1 MDRFLYTGEHTRH
14 ISFPLGGIGAGGI
27 GLAGNGHLVDWEIF
41 NKPNKGSVNGFSHF
55 AIRAEEAGATVD
67 ARILQGDLTPPFMGD
82 ISQGMFQGFGFGPRR
97 EYMSGLPHFRDV
109 EFRGEFPLATLRF
122 VDETF
127 PGDVCLRAFSPLIP
141 LEEDDCSLP
150 AAFFE
155 FEISA
160 PEDRRLTYTL
170 VGVLANPQPAVN
182 LNRMDESMA
191 DEGLHLLHL
200 SSTEPGPDSPAY
212 GDLTLGADTGHDPGQ
227 TVSWQEY
234 WFRGAWF
241 DNLEVYWQ
249 DLTRP
254 GPFSNRRYEGEA
266 AGAGNEAL
274 LAVHVPVNPGETR
287 RVRFVIAWNFPN
299 CVNDW
304 SEDAVR
310 EAAAAGTPNQWRNW
324 YATRWA
330 DSRDSASFALREW
343 DRLHDG
349 TGLFHNTLFAS
360 DLPLV
365 ALEAVSANLS
375 TLKTPV
381 VKRLEDGTL
390 YGWEGAHVDAGCCEG
405 SCTHVW
411 NYQQTVPFL
420 FPRLERSMRAADYKY
435 NLLPNGAMPFRLQL
449 PLGTPRHLTGMQRP
463 CCDGQF
469 GGVMKIYRDWK
480 ICGDTD
486 WLRELWPGVRRSIE
500 YAWHPENPDRWDP
513 DRTGVL
519 QGRQHHTLD
528 VELFGPNA
536 WMIGFYLGALK
547 AGAEMAEALGE
558 QQCAREFRTIF
569 ERGRAWVDGNLF
581 DGEYYHQRIDL
592 TDRSVLEPFVESVH
606 TSDSASVLESYWTEE
621 YGEIKY
627 QIGEGCEIDQVL
639 AQWHANLY
647 GLGDLLDPEKVQSA
661 LTHLFTYNFKR
672 NSREDYNPCRVY
684 TLNDEAGLQIA
695 TWPEGRR
702 QPVIPLPYSQETQ
715 NGYEYAAALHM
726 IGTGLVAEGV
736 EVVAA
741 IRDRYDG
748 AKRNPWNEIECGSNY
763 ARSMAAFALLNT
775 FAGFEFDMRVGMVG
789 FNPVQG
795 FGSGFRCLWALAP
808 AWGQV
813 VMEPGEFRLEVAQG
827 SLPVRIVKLPGLAN
841 AVVQEVRLGSELV
854 GWRQSDTN
862 GEVRLSGEIEVTA
875 DAPLRCRWMHPA

>member
-1 MDRFLYTGEHTRH
+1 MDRFFYTGEYTRH

-109 EFRGEFPLATLRF
+109 EFRGEFPFANLRF

-127 PGDVCLRAFSPLIP
+127 PGEVGLRAFSPLIP

-155 FEISA
+155 FEMSA

-182 LNRMDESMA
+182 LNRMDEAMA
-191 DEGLHLLHL
+191 DKGLHLMHL
-200 SSTEPGPDSPAY
+200 SSTEPGPGSPAY
-212 GDLTLGADTGHDPGQ
+212 GDLTLGAYIGHDPDQ
-227 TVSWQEY
+227 SVSWQEY
-234 WFRGAWF
+234 WLRGAWF

-254 GPFSNRRYEGEA
+254 GPFANRRYEGEA

-304 SEDAVR
+304 SEDAMR
-310 EAAAAGTPNQWRNW
+310 EATAAGMPNQWRNW

-349 TGLFHNTLFAS
+349 TALFHNTLFAS
-360 DLPLV
+360 DLPPV

-536 WMIGFYLGALK
+536 WLTGFYLGALK

-558 QQCAREFRTIF
+558 QQCAREFQAIF

-592 TDRSVLEPFVESVH
+592 TDQSVLEPFVESVH
-606 TSDSASVLESYWTEE
+606 TSDSVSVLESYWTEE

-661 LTHLFTYNFKR
+661 LAHLFAYNFKR

-789 FNPVQG
+789 FSPIQG
-795 FGSGFRCLWALAP
+795 FDSGFRCLWSLDP

-827 SLPVRIVKLPGLAN
+827 ALPVRIVKLPGLAK
-841 AVVQEVRLGSELV
+841 AEVREMWLGGEPV
-854 GWRQSDTN
+854 AWQSHAN
-862 GEVRLSGEIEVTA
+862 GEIRLAREIEVTA
-875 DAPLRCRWMHPA
+875 DAPLQCLWTHPT

>member
-1 MDRFLYTGEHTRH
+1 MDRFLYTGERTRH

-109 EFRGEFPLATLRF
+109 EFRGEFPFANLRF

-127 PGDVCLRAFSPLIP
+127 PGEVGLRAFSPLIP

-155 FEISA
+155 FEMSA

-182 LNRMDESMA
+182 LNRMDEAMA
-191 DEGLHLLHL
+191 DKGLHLMHL
-200 SSTEPGPDSPAY
+200 SSTEPGPGSPVY
-212 GDLTLGADTGHDPGQ
+212 GDLTLGAYIGHDPDQ
-227 TVSWQEY
+227 SVSWQEY

-254 GPFSNRRYEGEA
+254 GPFANRRYEGEA

-304 SEDAVR
+304 SEDAMR

-349 TGLFHNTLFAS
+349 TALFHNTLFAS
-360 DLPLV
+360 DLPPV

-390 YGWEGAHVDAGCCEG
+390 YGWEGAHVDVGCCEG

-486 WLRELWPGVRRSIE
+486 WLRQLWPGVRRSIE

-536 WMIGFYLGALK
+536 WLTGFYLGALK

-592 TDRSVLEPFVESVH
+592 TDQSVLEPFVESVH
-606 TSDSASVLESYWTEE
+606 TSDSVSVLESYWTEE

-661 LTHLFTYNFKR
+661 LAHLFAYNFKR

-695 TWPEGRR
+695 TWPKGRR

-795 FGSGFRCLWALAP
+795 FGSGFRCLWALDP

-813 VMEPGEFRLEVAQG
+813 VMEPGTFRLEVAQG
-827 SLPVRIVKLPGLAN
+827 SLPVRNVKLPGLAN
-841 AVVQEVRLGSELV
+841 AEVQEMRLGDEPV
-854 GWRQSDTN
+854 AWQSHAN
-862 GEVRLSGEIEVTA
+862 GEIRLARKIEVTA
-875 DAPLRCRWMHPA
+875 DAPLQCLWTHPT

>member
-1 MDRFLYTGEHTRH
+1 MDRFLYTGERTRH
-14 ISFPLGGIGAGGI
+14 LSFPLGGIGAGGI

-67 ARILQGDLTPPFMGD
+67 ARILQGDLTPPFMGEM
-82 ISQGMFQGFGFGPRR
+82 SQGLFQGFGFGPRR

-127 PGDVCLRAFSPLIP
+127 PGEVCLHAFSPLIP

-155 FEISA
+155 FEVRA
-160 PEDRRLTYTL
+160 PDDRRLTYTL

-182 LNRMDESMA
+182 LNRMDGA
-191 DEGLHLLHL
+191 LANKGLHLMHL
-200 SSTEPGPDSPAY
+200 ASSEPGPDSPAY
-212 GDLTLGADTGHDPGQ
+212 GDLTLGVDTGHDPGQ
-227 TVSWQEY
+227 SVSWQEY

-254 GPFSNRRYEGEA
+254 GPFANRRYEGEA

-274 LAVHVPVNPGETR
+274 LAVHVPVEPGETG

-299 CVNDW
+299 CANDW

-310 EAAAAGTPNQWRNW
+310 EAAAAGVPNRWRNW

-330 DSRDSASFALREW
+330 DSRASAAFALREW

-349 TGLFHNTLFAS
+349 TARFHAMLFAS
-360 DLPLV
+360 DLPPV

-390 YGWEGAHVDAGCCEG
+390 YGFEGAHGDAGCCEG

-420 FPRLERSMRAADYKY
+420 FPRLERSMRTADYKY

-486 WLRELWPGVRRSIE
+486 WLRGLWPGVRRSIE
-500 YAWHPENPDRWDP
+500 YAWHPDNPDRWDP

-536 WMIGFYLGALK
+536 WMTGFYLGALK

-558 QQCAREFRTIF
+558 QACAEEFRAIF
-569 ERGRAWVDGNLF
+569 ERGRAWVDEHLF
-581 DGEYYHQRIDL
+581 DGEYYHQLVAL

-606 TSDSASVLESYWTEE
+606 TSDRVSVLEAYWTEE

-647 GLGDLLDPEKVQSA
+647 GLGDLLDPEQVQSA
-661 LTHLFTYNFKR
+661 LTHLFEYNFKR

-684 TLNDEAGLQIA
+684 TLNDEAGLRIA
-695 TWPEGRR
+695 TWPAGRR

-726 IGTGLVAEGV
+726 IGTGLVAEGL
-736 EVVAA
+736 EVVSA

-763 ARSMAAFALLNT
+763 ARSMAAYALLNT
-775 FAGFEFDMRVGMVG
+775 FAGFEFDMRAGLVG
-789 FNPVQG
+789 FNPLQG
-795 FGSGFRCLWALAP
+795 FGSGFRCLWSLDP

-813 VMEPGEFRLEVAQG
+813 FMESGAFRLEVVRG
-827 SLPVRIVKLPGLAN
+827 SLPVRIVRLPGLGKAM
-841 AVVQEVRLGSELV
+841 VEDVRLGGEPV
-854 GWRQSDTN
+854 VWQAN
-862 GEVRLSGEIEVTA
+862 GTGEIRLAGEIEVTA
-875 DAPLRCRWMHPA
+875 DTPFQCLWTHPT